1 MKIDHKSN
9 IKRRIGMKLAEIRLR
24 KLEPIDK
31 SKPPQHYYYDYLCL
45 SLLKKI
51 YYLLYQPIRNL
62 LAKKKVSTNQR
73 MSAVAQMKRLV
84 KDASHQCSER
94 SRRKR
99 EARLHLAEE

>member
-1 MKIDHKSN
+1 MVLFLSSMQTDVDCLEHYDWY
-9 IKRRIGMKLAEIRLR
+9 IRYT
-24 KLEPIDK
+24 E
-31 SKPPQHYYYDYLCL
+31 
-45 SLLKKI
+45 
-51 YYLLYQPIRNL
+51 L

-99 EARLHLAEE
+99 EARLHMAEEQRR